1 VSDTENPTV
10 TKWRPRSWHW
20 ILAGVA
26 TAAIV
31 VSVSVVLLPDGS
43 DKAAPPADPTTP
55 TGVAQAWIEAFQSG
69 DLDAT
74 RELSCAELRPEL
86 DPDTYNWTRLVEGE
100 WTPQPE
106 TINGAEAEVEMVRFA
121 DGDATL
127 FHLTRTGDTW
137 QVCDPFD
144 VQPNW

>member
-1 VSDTENPTV
+1 MSDTANKSV
-10 TKWRPRSWHW
+10 TKRRPRSRHW
-20 ILAGVA
+20 IFAGVA

-31 VSVSVVLLPDGS
+31 VAVSVFLSDEPDEAG
-43 DKAAPPADPTTP
+43 PPADPTTP
-55 TGVAQAWIEAFQSG
+55 TGVAQAWLEAFQSG
-69 DLDAT
+69 DLAAT
-74 RELSCAELRPEL
+74 RELSCAKLRPEL
-86 DPDTYNWTRLVEGE
+86 DQDIYNWTRLTEGE

-106 TINGAEAEVEMVRFA
+106 KINGVEAEVEMVRFA

-127 FHLTRTGDTW
+127 IHLTRAGDTW